1 MEPMLHEQR
10 PGDEGQGLSSFSHPR
25 YFYGQRLDVRHF
37 ESEQD
42 YFKGKMWLLNRLV
55 SGCGV
60 VCGLDVELGDD
71 GHSVVVTPGVALDR
85 MGREIVV
92 PRRSPRVAIPPL
104 EAEPEEPGKGY
115 EERPECDDDWVHIV
129 VCFKSCAEGP
139 EPVLAGG
146 CDPQE
151 ACAPGALR
159 ERYEIPPPRPGKARP
174 IELGCRIPDLIKGN
188 RINYAAL
195 AAWVSHPCGC
205 PPADTCIPL
214 ANVRRP
220 RADRELQST
229 DIDIS
234 VRPIVYTLDLLFELL
249 LGLLGETQTRRG
261 GKH

>member
-1 MEPMLHEQR
+1 MLHEHH
-10 PGDEGQGLSSFSHPR
+10 PDEGQCLESFSHPR

-42 YFKGKMWLLNRLV
+42 YFKGKLWLLNRLV

-71 GHSVVVTPGVALDR
+71 GRSVVVTPGLALDR

-92 PRRSPRVAIPPL
+92 PRRSPRVPIPPL
-104 EAEPEEPGKGY
+104 EDEPEPAPAKNGY

-129 VCFKSCAEGP
+129 VCFKGCESDP
-139 EPVLAGG
+139 EPVMAGG
-146 CDPQE
+146 CDPAE
-151 ACAPGALR
+151 RCAAGSVR

-174 IELGCRIPDLIKGN
+174 IELDCRIPDLVKGN

-195 AAWVSHPCGC
+195 ASWVSQPCPC
-205 PPADTCIPL
+205 PPHDTCIPL

-220 RADRELQST
+220 RPGRDLQST
-229 DIDIS
+229 DVDIA
-234 VRPIVYTLDLLFELL
+234 VRPVVYTLDLLFELF
-249 LGLLGETQTRRG
+249 LGLLGDNQARRG